1 MPDPDGV
8 FGEAQSKEALL
19 WYYPSL
25 LTHEITHLVQSAARV
40 IGDAGDKARWEI
52 EGGASL
58 AEQLV
63 AYGLFGHSSGQDL
76 GYAQYSQ
83 SEGSRYWYWHAW
95 LSDMFEFFGWDSS
108 GDRQGRVRD
117 APEECTWIGREEE
130 GNTGPCKGSHVYG
143 VPSMVLR
150 FAMDRWG
157 DDFPGGEAAL
167 MRRLTNS
174 PSSGFSSLEEVSGWR
189 TEQILAEFYM
199 ALWGD
204 GRTLDFYGMSS
215 WDLHDIFSRYRDYQ
229 QLQVRATSSSSPR
242 ASASVRG
249 GSNLYVHW
257 TPNGSLAPTS
267 MKVTTPSGGA
277 VPGNVS
283 VWAWRI
289 R

>member
-1 MPDPDGV
+1 MQETRRDGR
-8 FGEAQSKEALL
+8 S
-19 WYYPSL
+19 
-25 LTHEITHLVQSAARV
+25 R
-40 IGDAGDKARWEI
+40 
-52 EGGASL
+52 GGRAL

-63 AYGLFGHSSGQDL
+63 AYDLFGHSSGQDL
-76 GYAQYSQ
+76 GYAQYNQ
-83 SEGSRYWYWHAW
+83 SEGSRYWYWNAW
-95 LSDMFEFFGWDSS
+95 LAEMFEFFGWDSS

-150 FAMDRWG
+150 FSMDRWG

-174 PSSGFSSLEEVSGWR
+174 PSSGFTSLEEVSGWR
-189 TEQILAEFYM
+189 IEQILAEFYM

-204 GRTLDFYGMSS
+204 GRPSRPGLDWAMPGMSS

>member
-1 MPDPDGV
+1 M
-8 FGEAQSKEALL
+8 A
-19 WYYPSL
+19 
-25 LTHEITHLVQSAARV
+25 
-40 IGDAGDKARWEI
+40 
-52 EGGASL
+52 
-58 AEQLV
+58 
-63 AYGLFGHSSGQDL
+63 
-76 GYAQYSQ
+76 
-83 SEGSRYWYWHAW
+83 
-95 LSDMFEFFGWDSS
+95 
-108 GDRQGRVRD
+108 D

-130 GNTGPCKGSHVYG
+130 GNTGPCKRSHVYG

-174 PSSGFSSLEEVSGWR
+174 PSSGFTSLEEVSGWR
-189 TEQILAEFYM
+189 IEQILAEFYM

-204 GRTLDFYGMSS
+204 GRTFDFYGMAS
-215 WDLHDIFSRYRDYQ
+215 WDLHDIFSRRRDYQ

-257 TPNGSLAPTS
+257 TPDGSLAPTS
-267 MKVTTPSGGA
+267 IKVTTPSGGA
-277 VPGNVS
+277 VPGNAS